1 MNKVLLSGTMIR
13 WNKCIIQANNLNRAS
28 EATGIAPVTIK
39 KLIQR
44 GIASVEQIKLLDTF
58 CDGVEQK
65 RKKA

>member
-1 MNKVLLSGTMIR
+1 MNKVLLSETMIR

-39 KLIQR
+39 KLINR
-44 GIASVEQIKLLDTF
+44 GIASVEQIELLDTF
-58 CDGVEQK
+58 CSKVEQK